1 MPDARVNRP
10 EWWPVAR
17 FEFLRVVRRGDF
29 LVSLVLM
36 PLLSV
41 GLSFGAGWIAN
52 RAANEPVKLAFSSA
66 APGID
71 AELPALDTLK
81 TVQWTVVDGAQ
92 AEPAALTAAIEA
104 KTYDGAVLVP
114 AGFATGDSIRV
125 LTKRSRPGWV
135 RTVREPLTELAR
147 LERARA
153 VGVDAAGL
161 TTIDAR
167 VPIAETLTRPE
178 AKTSKGDMIA
188 ALALVILLLITI
200 YATAA
205 YLAVGITGE
214 KQARVTEVIV
224 SAIRPQAW
232 MDGKL
237 IAFVGI
243 GMLMAVIWGGSALL
257 FAVFSSW
264 QLPPAVS
271 PASIA
276 AYLLFLVFGFAFYVS
291 MFATILATIKD
302 MQSTSRVQAYF
313 YFIPV
318 IPFIFIETILEK
330 PESMLAVVLS
340 WIPFFAPMLMPAR
353 IALKAAP
360 TWEWVGALLLL
371 IAATHFMR
379 ILAGTAIR
387 VGMLMYGKEINLP
400 ELLRWAKE

>member
-1 MPDARVNRP
+1 MPDARRKRP

-36 PLLSV
+36 PVLSV

-52 RAANEPVKLAFSSA
+52 RSANEPVKLAFSSA

-71 AELPALDTLK
+71 VRLPALDTLA
-81 TVQWTVVDGAQ
+81 TVKWSVVSGAN
-92 AEPAALTAAIEA
+92 AEPEALKTAIEA

-114 AGFATGDSIRV
+114 AGFAAGDSVRV
-125 LTKRSRPGWV
+125 LAKRSRPGWV
-135 RTVREPLTELAR
+135 RKVREPLTELAR

-153 VGVDAAGL
+153 AGVDAAGL
-161 TTIDAR
+161 TAIDEGIR
-167 VPIAETLTRPE
+167 IAETLTRPE
-178 AKTSKGDMIA
+178 AKTSKGDMITA
-188 ALALVILLLITI
+188 MALVFLLLITI

-224 SAIRPQAW
+224 SAIKPQAW

-237 IAFVGI
+237 VAFVLI
-243 GMLMAVIWGGSALL
+243 GMLMATVWGGSALL

-276 AYLLFLVFGFAFYVS
+276 AYLLFLVAGFAFYVS

-318 IPFIFIETILEK
+318 IPFIFIETILDK
-330 PESMLAVVLS
+330 PESTLAVILS

-360 TWEWVGALLLL
+360 AWEWIGALLVL

-379 ILAGTAIR
+379 LLAGTAIR
-387 VGMLMYGKEINLP
+387 VGMLMYGKEVNLP
-400 ELLRWAKE
+400 ELLRWAKD

>member
-1 MPDARVNRP
+1 MSDTRVKRP

-29 LVSLVLM
+29 LVSLILM
-36 PLLSV
+36 PLVSV
-41 GLSFGAGWIAN
+41 GISFGAGWIAK
-52 RAANEPVKLAFSSA
+52 RSADEPVKLAFASA
-66 APGID
+66 APGVD
-71 AELPALDTLK
+71 VRLPALDTLK
-81 TVQWTVVDGAQ
+81 TVKWTTVSGAE

-114 AGFATGDSIRV
+114 AGFAAGDSIHV
-125 LTKRSRPGWV
+125 LAKRSRPGWV

-147 LERARA
+147 LERARVA
-153 VGVDAAGL
+153 GVDAAGL
-161 TTIDAR
+161 AAIDER
-167 VPIAETLTRPE
+167 ILIAETLTRPE

-188 ALALVILLLITI
+188 ALSLVVLLLITI

-224 SAIRPQAW
+224 SAIKPQSW

-243 GMLMAVIWGGSALL
+243 GLLMAVIWGGSALL

-264 QLPPAVS
+264 KLPPAVS
-271 PASIA
+271 PASLA
-276 AYLLFLVFGFAFYVS
+276 AYLLFLVAGFAFYVS

-330 PESMLAVVLS
+330 PESMLAIVLS

-353 IALKAAP
+353 IALKAAAP
-360 TWEWVGALLLL
+360 WEWMGALAVL
-371 IAATHFMR
+371 IVATHFMR
-379 ILAGTAIR
+379 LLAGTAIR
-387 VGMLMYGKEINLP
+387 VGMLMYGKEVNLP

>member
-1 MPDARVNRP
+1 VTDARTKRP

-41 GLSFGAGWIAN
+41 GFSFGAGWVAN
-52 RAANEPVKLAFSSA
+52 RAANEPVKLAFHSE
-66 APGID
+66 APGVD
-71 AELPALDTLK
+71 TKLPALDTLGTITWT
-81 TVQWTVVDGAQ
+81 TVSGAD
-92 AEPAALTAAIEA
+92 AEPEALKAAIEA
-104 KTYDGAVLVP
+104 RTYDGAILVP
-114 AGFATGDSIRV
+114 AGYAAGDSVRV
-125 LTKRSRPGWV
+125 LAKRSRASWV
-135 RTVREPLTELAR
+135 RTVRPALTEVAR
-147 LERARA
+147 LERARGA
-153 VGVDAAGL
+153 GVDEAGL
-161 TTIDAR
+161 AAIDAR
-167 VPIAETLTRPE
+167 VPISETLTRPE
-178 AKTSKGDMIA
+178 AKTSKGDTIA
-188 ALALVILLLITI
+188 ALSLVILLLITI

-224 SAIRPQAW
+224 SAVRPQAW

-237 IAFVGI
+237 IAFVCV
-243 GMLMAVIWGGSALL
+243 GMLMATVWGGSALL

-276 AYLLFLVFGFAFYVS
+276 AYLLFLVAGFAFYVS

-318 IPFIFIETILEK
+318 IPFIFIETILDK
-330 PESMLAVVLS
+330 PESTLAMVLS

-360 TWEWVGALLLL
+360 AWEWIGALLVL

-379 ILAGTAIR
+379 LLAGKAIR
-387 VGMLMYGKEINLP
+387 VGMLMYGKELNLP

>member
-1 MPDARVNRP
+1 MPDARSTRP

-52 RAANEPVKLAFSSA
+52 RSANEPVKLAFSST

-71 AELPALDTLK
+71 VALPALDTLK
-81 TVQWTVVDGAQ
+81 TVKWTVVGGAE
-92 AEPAALTAAIEA
+92 ADPAALKAAIEA

-114 AGFATGDSIRV
+114 AGFAAGDSIRV

-153 VGVDAAGL
+153 AGVDAAGL
-161 TTIDAR
+161 IAINERIT
-167 VPIAETLTRPE
+167 IAETLTRPE

-188 ALALVILLLITI
+188 ALALVVLLLITI

-224 SAIRPQAW
+224 SAIKPQAW

-237 IAFVGI
+237 IAFVLI

-276 AYLLFLVFGFAFYVS
+276 AYLMFLVAGFAFYVS

-360 TWEWVGALLLL
+360 TWEWMGALLLL
-371 IAATHFMR
+371 IAATHFLR
-379 ILAGTAIR
+379 ILAGTAFR

>member
-1 MPDARVNRP
+1 MTDARVRRP
-10 EWWPVAR
+10 DWWPVAR

-36 PLLSV
+36 PLLSL
-41 GLSFGAGWIAN
+41 GISFGAGWIAK
-52 RAANEPVKLAFSSA
+52 RSADEPMRIAITSASPAVDVKV
-66 APGID
+66 
-71 AELPALDTLK
+71 PALDTLK
-81 TVQWTVVDGAQ
+81 TIKWTVVGGT
-92 AEPAALTAAIEA
+92 AATPEALRAAIEA

-114 AGFATGDSIRV
+114 AGFAAGDSVRV

-135 RTVREPLTELAR
+135 RTVREPLTEIAR
-147 LERARA
+147 QERARA
-153 VGVDAAGL
+153 AGVDAAGL
-161 TTIDAR
+161 SVIDERIA
-167 VPIAETLTRPE
+167 IAETLTRPE
-178 AKTSKGDMIA
+178 ARTSKGDMIA
-188 ALALVILLLITI
+188 ALALIMLLLLTI

-224 SAIRPQAW
+224 SAVKPQAW

-237 IAFVGI
+237 IAFVSI
-243 GMLMAVIWGGSALL
+243 GLLMAIIWGGSALA

-271 PASIA
+271 PASLA
-276 AYLLFLVFGFAFYVS
+276 AYLLFLIAGFAFYVS

-330 PESMLAVVLS
+330 PESTLAVVLS

-360 TWEWVGALLLL
+360 VWEWAGALLLL
-371 IAATHFMR
+371 IVATYFMR
-379 ILAGTAIR
+379 LLAGTAIR

-400 ELLRWAKE
+400 ELVRWAKE

>member
-1 MPDARVNRP
+1 MPDARSTRP

-52 RAANEPVKLAFSSA
+52 RSANEPVKLAFSST

-71 AELPALDTLK
+71 VALPALDTLK
-81 TVQWTVVDGAQ
+81 TVKWTVVGGAE
-92 AEPAALTAAIEA
+92 ADPAALKAAIEA

-114 AGFATGDSIRV
+114 AGFAAGDSIRV

-153 VGVDAAGL
+153 AGVDAAGL
-161 TTIDAR
+161 IAINERIT
-167 VPIAETLTRPE
+167 IAETLTRPE

-188 ALALVILLLITI
+188 ALALVVLLLITI

-224 SAIRPQAW
+224 SAIKPQAW

-237 IAFVGI
+237 IAFVLI

-276 AYLLFLVFGFAFYVS
+276 AYLLFLVAGFAFYVS

-360 TWEWVGALLLL
+360 TWEWMGALLLL
-371 IAATHFMR
+371 IAATHFLR
-379 ILAGTAIR
+379 ILAGTAFR